1 MPEPYLISPGRRI
14 DVASMR
20 HGGRSM
26 LLGRCA
32 PIEAVPH
39 SRPIRS
45 LRPTSRPSSRV
56 HSGVAGR
63 YRYAG
68 AVPTTVRVGGCF
80 VETAYISTSPDA
92 LKLPQLWLHSEI
104 LARGLIYICVC

>member
-26 LLGRCA
+26 LLGLCA
-32 PIEAVPH
+32 RIEAVLH
-39 SRPIRS
+39 SRPVRS
-45 LRPTSRPSSRV
+45 LRPTSGPPSRV

-63 YRYAG
+63 HRYAG
-68 AVPTTVRVGGCF
+68 AVPTAVRVGECF
-80 VETAYISTSPDA
+80 VGTAYISTSPDA
-92 LKLPQLWLHSEI
+92 FKLPQLWFRFKI
-104 LARGLIYICVC
+104 LARGLNCICVC

>member
-32 PIEAVPH
+32 RIEAVPH
-39 SRPIRS
+39 SRPVRS
-45 LRPTSRPSSRV
+45 LRPTSRSPSRV

-63 YRYAG
+63 HRSAG
-68 AVPTTVRVGGCF
+68 VVPRAVCVGEWFGG
-80 VETAYISTSPDA
+80 TAYISMSPDA
-92 LKLPQLWLHSEI
+92 
-104 LARGLIYICVC
+104 